1 MADRLIEV
9 FSDVLGV
16 EPERLNDETSP
27 ANTPT
32 WDSMSNIMLITEIEA
47 LFGVELST
55 SDIESM
61 NSIGRARAV
70 LQRLGVSEL

>member
-1 MADRLIEV
+1 MANRLIEV

-16 EPERLNDETSP
+16 EPGHLNDESSP
-27 ANTPT
+27 ANTPS

-61 NSIGRARAV
+61 GSIGRARAV
-70 LQRLGVSEL
+70 LRRLGVSDL

>member
-1 MADRLIEV
+1 MAERLIEV
-9 FSDVLGV
+9 FSSVLGV
-16 EPERLNDETSP
+16 EPEHLSDDTSP
-27 ANTPT
+27 ANTPA

-61 NSIGRARAV
+61 RSIGLVRAV
-70 LQRLGVSEL
+70 LQRLGVSEP

>member
-9 FSDVLGV
+9 FSSVLGV
-16 EPERLNDETSP
+16 EPETLSDASSP
-27 ANTPT
+27 ANTPS
-32 WDSMSNIMLITEIEA
+32 WDSMANIMLITEIEA

-61 NSIGRARAV
+61 KDIGRARAV
-70 LQRLGVSEL
+70 LQRLGVSGL

>member
-9 FSDVLGV
+9 FSGVLGI
-16 EPERLNDETSP
+16 EPAALNEESSP
-27 ANTPT
+27 ANTPS

-61 NSIGRARAV
+61 KTIGRARAV

>member
-9 FSDVLGV
+9 FSGVLGV
-16 EPERLNDETSP
+16 EPQSLNDESSP
-27 ANTPT
+27 ANTPS

-61 NSIGRARAV
+61 KNIGRARAV

>member
-1 MADRLIEV
+1 MTDRLIEV
-9 FSDVLGV
+9 FSSVLGV
-16 EPERLNDETSP
+16 EPETLNDETAP
-27 ANTPT
+27 ANTPS

-61 NSIGRARAV
+61 KTIGLARAV

>member
-1 MADRLIEV
+1 MTDRLIEV
-9 FSDVLGV
+9 FSG
-16 EPERLNDETSP
+16 PRKWIPSSLNEETSP
-27 ANTPT
+27 ANTPA

-47 LFGVELST
+47 MFGIELST

-61 NSIGRARAV
+61 GSLGRARAV